1 MDINANIKEIIEN
14 IVGEISKNKNLKEE
28 FEKEPVKVI
37 ERIVEMD
44 LPDELVE
51 KVIDGVKAKITM
63 DKVADIAESV
73 SDLAGSLKKLF

>member
-1 MDINANIKEIIEN
+1 MDIKEIIEN
-14 IVGEISKNKNLKEE
+14 IVEEITKNKNLKED

-37 ERIVEMD
+37 EKIVNVD

-63 DKVADIAESV
+63 DKVADIADSV
-73 SDLAGSLKKLF
+73 ADLAGSLKKLF